1 MRSAMISS
9 LASLLLAVVGTHGAP
24 RQMEECCLEKRVGD
38 TYYTLLVE
46 ESFSGGVPDRC
57 LNDCLYTITGTS
69 EPKFCFARGELPV
82 ECGDRGYG
90 LEFGSGYGIGYGSGY
105 GSGSEGWF

>member
-1 MRSAMISS
+1 MMRSTMISFVVT
-9 LASLLLAVVGTHGAP
+9 LLAVFVTGAP
-24 RQMEECCLEKRVGD
+24 MDDSECCLEKKVGD
-38 TYYTLLVE
+38 TFYTRISFTGGLVQ
-46 ESFSGGVPDRC
+46 DQC

-82 ECGDRGYG
+82 ECGDSGYG

-105 GSGSEGWF
+105 GNGSEGWFR